1 MGQLVHQRLEDMWS
15 AGAFTGTKCPH
26 PAAAM
31 RELRNELWQD
41 VLPALER
48 GKAAAAM
55 VGGQVASA
63 SAICFTMIGLPISR
77 KPVLLQFDHQCAPE
91 EATRELPFIALGS
104 GQAIA
109 DPFLAFLREIFW
121 KDKEPSIGDGVF
133 AATWTLLHSIRTAP
147 GGIAEPRL
155 SVAAAEEHLADYR
168 SELSTEPGDDDIP
181 DMPMR

>member
-1 MGQLVHQRLEDMWS
+1 
-15 AGAFTGTKCPH
+15 
-26 PAAAM
+26 M

-147 GGIAEPRL
+147 GGIAEPIEIAVLKKENGDLAGRILDPAELEEHRL